1 MGARSALRLR
11 LTDEQPALCVEPRG
25 PGSLSRKKKEV
36 EDQSVGSFTGGFS
49 RRRVRVRSRR
59 RRKGRRREKRQLR
72 FCSSEV
78 VAAVEA

>member
-1 MGARSALRLR
+1 MGACSALRLR

-49 RRRVRVRSRR
+49 RRREEQEEE
-59 RRKGRRREKRQLR
+59 KGAE
-72 FCSSEV
+72 EGE
-78 VAAVEA
+78 AAVTVL